1 MGLCLRLGLGLG
13 LGIRLSL
20 LPVNA
25 EQFRADRCA
34 TDKKAV
40 SCQALDQSRRDNW
53 QARDLRQQ
61 QQQQENVKMQYKW
74 NYARV
79 CQLLAMWAILSQCCQ
94 AGSMQMQLQ
103 PQPLEITEENLVNQ
117 TQGETELRT
126 LSWLRSAQDMISS
139 PAGHVVVQVAKEL
152 IHRSAGN
159 SQVRQRVHPSV
170 KLIAAC
176 VGSVCFCRCSA

>member
-1 MGLCLRLGLGLG
+1 
-13 LGIRLSL
+13 
-20 LPVNA
+20 
-25 EQFRADRCA
+25 
-34 TDKKAV
+34 
-40 SCQALDQSRRDNW
+40 
-53 QARDLRQQ
+53 
-61 QQQQENVKMQYKW
+61 MQYKW

-79 CQLLAMWAILSQCCQ
+79 CQLLAMWAILSQCCL
-94 AGSMQMQLQ
+94 AASMQMQLQ
-103 PQPLEITEENLVNQ
+103 PQPLEITEGNLVNE

-176 VGSVCFCRCSA
+176 AGSVCLCRCSA